1 MTIGQSLFTDDA
13 DGAPLSY
20 SPELLM
26 VVVVSISA
34 LHMIAPDHWVP
45 VTLVSY
51 RNSLTRKRTYFL
63 AMLVGLTHGVSSV
76 VLSLV
81 IAAIGSLF
89 LPVAYIRLFS
99 VLLLVAIAA
108 YIILNSIRESRESE
122 GIESASLLVSVIP
135 DPALVP
141 FILIAGT
148 FGAAYSYFMM
158 AAFVVAASISLVVV
172 VVLSLRGL
180 EKALAGIKP
189 QTVDAV
195 VAGALVAMAAFIY
208 FIG

>member
-1 MTIGQSLFTDDA
+1 MA
-13 DGAPLSY
+13 
-20 SPELLM
+20 
-26 VVVVSISA
+26 VVVSISA
-34 LHMIAPDHWVP
+34 LHMMAPDHWVP

-51 RNSLTRKRTYFL
+51 RNRLTRRRTYFL

-76 VLSLV
+76 ILSFV

-89 LPVAYIRLFS
+89 LPDAYIRLFS

-108 YIILNSIRESRESE
+108 YIILKSIRESRECA
-122 GIESASLLVSVIP
+122 GIENASLLVSVIP

-158 AAFVVAASISLVVV
+158 AAFVVAASISLLVV

>member
-89 LPVAYIRLFS
+89 Q
-99 VLLLVAIAA
+99 
-108 YIILNSIRESRESE
+108 
-122 GIESASLLVSVIP
+122 
-135 DPALVP
+135 PAK
-141 FILIAGT
+141 
-148 FGAAYSYFMM
+148 
-158 AAFVVAASISLVVV
+158 
-172 VVLSLRGL
+172 R
-180 EKALAGIKP
+180 
-189 QTVDAV
+189 
-195 VAGALVAMAAFIY
+195 
-208 FIG
+208 